1 MTSSRWPLFSYVFQ
15 KCIEASFY
23 TLGLEREFMTLFKA
37 LQTRLELL
45 MASNGSTYD
54 WRLFGEFILRPPKDR
69 GGSGKGETAHR
80 RPSLL

>member
-23 TLGLEREFMTLFKA
+23 TLGLEPKA